1 MVYRYVGLILLKTSC
16 RGIQWMSCF
25 QMFATDTVGLCYRHC
40 FQSSLPFEPHI
51 LQGVEECQDMTGS
64 WTDLIPVK
72 QKRITQSLATWGI
85 PVRCQTFSK
94 DPRTSLPKWS
104 HQKRCKSS
112 DWCVPDFVFS
122 TQLSFVQQLHC
133 KSLLCTLRSVFSLMT
148 CQS

>member
-1 MVYRYVGLILLKTSC
+1 MLDWSCLKPAAVESSEWAVSRCLQLTRWVC
-16 RGIQWMSCF
+16 
-25 QMFATDTVGLCYRHC
+25 ATVIVSNQVSH
-40 FQSSLPFEPHI
+40 SSLIFCKGFKNVKIWLGRERI
-51 LQGVEECQDMTGS
+51 LSQWNIS
-64 WTDLIPVK
+64 
-72 QKRITQSLATWGI
+72 RTQSLATWGI

-122 TQLSFVQQLHC
+122 TQLSFVQQLYC